1 MSTIPD
7 PHTAKNDFIAKFQA
21 PTWRQVDDP
30 RPTSDRRRALVIAIS
45 YAPGIV
51 PPQLSGT
58 YADANNVILML
69 EKFGYQKSDICVLAD
84 IEIRTEN
91 AAGITPDKSRMPDRD
106 NIVKAIQWLGE
117 NSGDHQNR
125 FLYFSG
131 HGHIQHYPTSDGN
144 RSCEG
149 LFPCDVQFKPLQRC
163 VGCVCEDNYWDII
176 SDSNHKELERR
187 MPSLLSVLWDYNL
200 NLLLTRVIMP
210 GTKFTVCLPC
220 CHSGGTL
227 ETVTQIKPGYDLTE
241 MRAKGRTSHGVDTG
255 RPISKSTGGDI
266 QDLPYRNHPVNNLP
280 NGNFLGLPIGLDLVL
295 PTIWLAPE
303 IEIPGSWQTETSTL
317 PEPHVERRY
326 QDIAARGGGSSFGAK
341 ARSSTTDD
349 MKTCAELQIAG
360 QLPMIAFHDTCQI
373 MCWAACRR
381 LERAWENGE
390 GLFTSVFTRYVAAPT
405 NPGNLFEPSYEG
417 LIGII
422 KSKFESYNNKLTP
435 SYAGRKQHPKLFVSA
450 NLDLGQHLHQKPD
463 I

>member
-1 MSTIPD
+1 
-7 PHTAKNDFIAKFQA
+7 
-21 PTWRQVDDP
+21 
-30 RPTSDRRRALVIAIS
+30 
-45 YAPGIV
+45 
-51 PPQLSGT
+51 
-58 YADANNVILML
+58 
-69 EKFGYQKSDICVLAD
+69 
-84 IEIRTEN
+84 
-91 AAGITPDKSRMPDRD
+91 
-106 NIVKAIQWLGE
+106 
-117 NSGDHQNR
+117 
-125 FLYFSG
+125 
-131 HGHIQHYPTSDGN
+131 
-144 RSCEG
+144 
-149 LFPCDVQFKPLQRC
+149 
-163 VGCVCEDNYWDII
+163 
-176 SDSNHKELERR
+176 
-187 MPSLLSVLWDYNL
+187 
-200 NLLLTRVIMP
+200 
-210 GTKFTVCLPC
+210 
-220 CHSGGTL
+220 
-227 ETVTQIKPGYDLTE
+227 